1 MKKILL
7 LFVTGAMLSLPSAA
21 QNLLINGKDGS
32 TTDLN
37 LENLRKITFSKGNM
51 KASYSDGTYSEYA
64 LSTIGKLAFETGTGL
79 NSREIMDGHLAYS
92 SQNGTAFV
100 TDSKGSN
107 LTVYNISGKV
117 VLQKQISTD
126 AESVDLSGL
135 QDGFY
140 LLRLNGITVKI
151 RK

>member
-7 LFVTGAMLSLPSAA
+7 LFVTGAMLSLPSVA

-79 NSREIMDGHLAYS
+79 NSIEIMDGHLAYS
-92 SQNGTAFV
+92 SQTGDAYV
-100 TDSKGSN
+100 TGSKGST
-107 LTVYNISGKV
+107 LSVYNISGRV
-117 VLQKQISTD
+117 VLKQAITTD
-126 AESVDLSGL
+126 AENIDLSGL
-135 QDGFY
+135 QDGIY
-140 LLRLNGITVKI
+140 LLKLNGVTVKI

>member
-51 KASYSDGTYSEYA
+51 VAKYSDGKYSEYA

-79 NSREIMDGHLAYS
+79 NSIEIMDGHLAYS

-140 LLRLNGITVKI
+140 LLKLNGITVKI

>member
-7 LFVTGAMLSLPSAA
+7 IALTASLFSLNADA
-21 QNLLINGKDGS
+21 QNLVIKSKDGS
-32 TTDLN
+32 SKDLD

-51 KASYSDGTYSEYA
+51 VATYTDKTYFEYA
-64 LSTIGKLAFETGTGL
+64 ISTIGKLAFETGTGM
-79 NSREIMDGHLAYS
+79 NAIGIMDGHLAYS
-92 SQNGTAFV
+92 SQTGEAYV
-100 TDSKGSN
+100 TGSKGST
-107 LTVYNISGKV
+107 LSVYNISGKV

-140 LLRLNGITVKI
+140 LLKLNGITVKI

>member
-79 NSREIMDGHLAYS
+79 NSIEIMDGHLAYS
-92 SQNGTAFV
+92 LSCTLKQFLHLISIRFRSNSNNQNQ
-100 TDSKGSN
+100 
-107 LTVYNISGKV
+107 LLVYHNCNS
-117 VLQKQISTD
+117 
-126 AESVDLSGL
+126 
-135 QDGFY
+135 
-140 LLRLNGITVKI
+140 
-151 RK
+151 

>member
-7 LFVTGAMLSLPSAA
+7 LFVTGATLSLPSAA

-79 NSREIMDGHLAYS
+79 NSIEIMDGHLAYS

-140 LLRLNGITVKI
+140 LLKLNGITVKI

>member
-79 NSREIMDGHLAYS
+79 NSIEIMDGHLAYS

-100 TDSKGSN
+100 TEKAIKLYCRQSEREGYA
-107 LTVYNISGKV
+107 LWALVRT
-117 VLQKQISTD
+117 
-126 AESVDLSGL
+126 GL
-135 QDGFY
+135 E
-140 LLRLNGITVKI
+140 
-151 RK
+151 

>member
-7 LFVTGAMLSLPSAA
+7 LFVTGAMLSLPSVA

-64 LSTIGKLAFETGTGL
+64 LSTIGKLAFETGTGM
-79 NSREIMDGHLAYS
+79 NAIGIMDGHLAYS
-92 SQNGTAFV
+92 SQTGDAYV
-100 TDSKGSN
+100 TGSKGST
-107 LTVYNISGKV
+107 LSVYNISGRV
-117 VLQKQISTD
+117 VLKQAITTD
-126 AESVDLSGL
+126 AENIDLSGL
-135 QDGFY
+135 QDGIY
-140 LLRLNGITVKI
+140 LLKLNGVTVKI